1 MNKETMI
8 RDMLRSELST
18 RQRKDL
24 EEPKLQVMHQ
34 PREVPKEIRG
44 QLRVTLLYLF

>member
-24 EEPKLQVMHQ
+24 EEHKLQAMHQ
-34 PREVPKEIRG
+34 PREVPKEIRD
-44 QLRVTLLYLF
+44 QLQVTLLYLF